1 MLLSIRMTFCQQGL
15 RGAELILT
23 LCKLL
28 LAGVM
33 FSASASSVAESEFST
48 EDRLQIMDA
57 LAQYSYRW
65 DGKDAA
71 GFAQLFTEDG
81 EMERWV
87 SGERVNGSLVQ
98 GRKAIRE
105 YAANSHNGRLADRQ
119 TRHHFSAFTVTAVTG
134 EFVETE
140 NMALITHQTA
150 GELPSISSSGIYRI
164 TWKKTNQGW
173 LIAKRVLFSDYVD

>member
-1 MLLSIRMTFCQQGL
+1 MTFHRRHFWIFKL
-15 RGAELILT
+15 VPN
-23 LCKLL
+23 LCKILL
-28 LAGVM
+28 VGVM
-33 FSASASSVAESEFST
+33 FSASASSADELELSV

-87 SGERVNGSLVQ
+87 SGERVIGSLVQ
-98 GRKAIRE
+98 GREAIRE
-105 YAANSHNGRLADRQ
+105 YASNSHNGRLADRQ
-119 TRHHFSAFTVTAVTG
+119 TRHHFSAFTVTAVTAD
-134 EFVETE
+134 FVETE

-150 GELPSISSSGIYRI
+150 GEPPSISSSGIYRI

-173 LIAKRVLFSDYVD
+173 LMAKRVLFSDRVD